1 MNGEAAQEVPL
12 DAPLSAVLSSSTAR
26 LLEQELELRTVT
38 DLLMH
43 LPRRYEIR
51 GELTPMGDLVP
62 GERVTILGEVVEVRG
77 AVPSGPRRRRSE
89 VIVRDG
95 ETDVS
100 LVFFGRWKPPRQLHP
115 GVRALFSGRVSEYRG
130 RVQLVHPDYVP
141 VEESPGGTLDARAW
155 SKRPT
160 PVYPATAK
168 LKSEKL
174 ARIVTELLELLP
186 PLPDPVPERLRAAS
200 GQLGFDE
207 AVRGVHRPRCEQTL
221 ARAQESLRYTEAFV
235 LQTALLGYRAAAASI
250 PGVPRPPVSGG
261 LLDRFDAA
269 LPFRLTGDQREVG
282 EVLRAELA
290 GSTPMHRLVQ
300 GEVGSGKTVVALR
313 AMLQAADTGGQ
324 AAMIAPTEVLARQHE
339 RSLRRA
345 LGPELSELLRPV
357 LLTGGMGQAARRRA
371 LLDIASGRSRIVIG
385 THALLGERVGFCDLA
400 LVVVDEQHRFGVAQ
414 REALRSKGSAPPHLL
429 VLSATPIPRTVAMT
443 LFGDLDVSVIRE
455 LPAGRAGI
463 VSHTVPWN
471 RQSWLERVWSRL
483 GEELRAGR
491 QAFVVC
497 PAIGD
502 REGGGGA
509 GDSAAPEETD
519 GPPSLPGPF
528 GPAPVALERVYETV
542 AARPELRG
550 RRIAM
555 LHGRMPVAERERIM
569 LDFAEG
575 RTEVLVATTVI
586 EVGVDVP
593 NASVMVVAE
602 AERFGVSQ
610 LHQLRG
616 RVGRGEHPG
625 LCLLLTGSVPGSPS
639 RQRVDAVAGTLD
651 GFVLAELDLKARR
664 EGDVLGTAQSGM
676 RSSLRMLRV
685 LRDLELIR
693 RARRDAAALLMEDP
707 ELAGH
712 PALEAALDRLR
723 GEHRRALGSG

>member
-62 GERVTILGEVVEVRG
+62 GDRVTILGEVVEVRG

-100 LVFFGRWKPPRQLHP
+100 LVFFGRWKPPRQLRP

-141 VEESPGGTLDARAW
+141 VEESPDGTLDARAW

-168 LKSEKL
+168 LKSGKL

-186 PLPDPVPERLRAAS
+186 PLPDPVPERLRAAY

-250 PGVPRPPVSGG
+250 PGVPRPPVPGG

-313 AMLQAADTGGQ
+313 AMLQAADSGGQ

-463 VSHTVPWN
+463 VSHTVPWD

-483 GEELRAGR
+483 GEELQAGR

-502 REGGGGA
+502 REGAEG
-509 GDSAAPEETD
+509 SAASEEAD
-519 GPPSLPGPF
+519 APPSLPGPF

-685 LRDLELIR
+685 LRDLGLIR